1 MSALNESHKGLF
13 DALFSFIYL
22 KHKEH

>member
-13 DALFSFIYL
+13 DVLFSFIYL
-22 KHKEH
+22 KHKER

>member
-13 DALFSFIYL
+13 YALFSFIYL
-22 KHKEH
+22 KHKER

>member
-22 KHKEH
+22 KHKER